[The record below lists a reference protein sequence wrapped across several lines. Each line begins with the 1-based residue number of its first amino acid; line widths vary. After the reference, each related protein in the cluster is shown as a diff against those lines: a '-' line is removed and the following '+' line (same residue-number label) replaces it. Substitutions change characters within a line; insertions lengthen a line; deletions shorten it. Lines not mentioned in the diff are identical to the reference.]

1 MTNLIK
7 DGETTKILAELEEG
21 VKNVF
26 QSGRYKEYLKA
37 MAKFHKYSFGNIMLI
52 AMQKQDATRVA
63 GMTTWNQLGRSV
75 KKGEHGL
82 KILAPII
89 TKHTVRNAVVDETGC
104 PMVDIK
110 TNQPVIEEQTM
121 SVRRGYRT
129 VSVFDIA
136 QTEGDD
142 LPSLA
147 QELQG
152 RVQDYERLKSALV
165 QVAQCPVSFRKTKG
179 EKGSYSPGQHR
190 IVISNE
196 LSEIQTVK
204 TLVHELAHSRLH
216 HRKGADPVKKD
227 RPTTEI
233 EAESVAFVVCQH
245 LGLDTS
251 NYSFEYLAGWSND
264 EQIKELKGAL
274 AVIQKTSDAIITE
287 LDALLGQNAHDTHDI
302 QNTHDAALA
311 S

>member
-7 DGETTKILAELEEG
+7 DGETTKILADLEEG

-26 QSGRYKEYLKA
+26 SSERYREYLKA
-37 MAKFHKYSFGNIMLI
+37 MARFHRYSFGNIILI
-52 AMQKQDATRVA
+52 AMQRPDATRVA
-63 GMTTWNQLGRSV
+63 GMTTWNQLGRTV
-75 KKGEHGL
+75 KKGEHGI

-89 TKHTVRNAVVDETGC
+89 TKHTVRNAVMDETGC

-110 TNQPVIEEQTM
+110 TNQPVVEEQTLT
-121 SVRRGYRT
+121 VRRGYRT
-129 VSVFDIA
+129 VHCWDIS
-136 QTEGDD
+136 QTTGED
-142 LPSLA
+142 LPTLA
-147 QELQG
+147 QDLQG
-152 RVQDYERLKSALV
+152 RVQDYERLKAALT

-196 LSEIQTVK
+196 LSELQSVK

-216 HRKGADPVKKD
+216 HRQGADPIKKD
-227 RPTTEI
+227 RPTAEI

-251 NYSFEYLAGWSND
+251 DYSFEYLAGWSGD
-264 EQIKELKGAL
+264 EQIKELRASL
-274 AVIQKTSDAIITE
+274 PIIQKTSDAIITE
-287 LDALLGQNAHDTHDI
+287 LEALLGQDTQDT
-302 QNTHDAALA
+302 QNTPDAALA